1 MHLACLRQAH
11 YWLSFVKKLACHE
24 VFILISIHVI
34 IIIMFTGIIE
44 ELGKVQNVTSNK
56 LTVECGTVLENTK
69 LGDSIAVN
77 GVCLT
82 VTDLGAKYFTADV
95 SYETLR
101 VTSLANLKVGSLVNL
116 ERAMPANGRF
126 GGHIVSG
133 HIDGIGKITKL
144 QKKGEFYD
152 IGITLDDKD
161 SKYTVKKGSITID
174 GISLT
179 IANINKNEIS
189 LAIIPHTFENTNLK
203 ILKVGDFVNIETDI
217 MAKYVEK
224 FLSTSDNKSRI
235 SLEFLQEHGF

>member
-1 MHLACLRQAH
+1 
-11 YWLSFVKKLACHE
+11 
-24 VFILISIHVI
+24 
-34 IIIMFTGIIE
+34 MFTGIIE
-44 ELGKVQNVTSNK
+44 ELGKVQAITSNK
-56 LTVECGTVLENTK
+56 VTVECGTVLEDAK

-82 VTDLGAKYFTADV
+82 VTELGTKTFTADV

-101 VTSLANLKVGSLVNL
+101 VTSLANLKAGSFVNL
-116 ERAMPANGRF
+116 ERAMPADGRF
-126 GGHIVSG
+126 GGHVVSG
-133 HIDGIGKITKL
+133 HVDGLGKAISI
-144 QKKGEFYD
+144 QKKGDFYD
-152 IGITLDDKD
+152 IKIVLDDKE

-179 IANINKNEIS
+179 IAEVNKNEVS

-203 ILKVGDFVNIETDI
+203 ILKIGDFVNIETDI

-224 FLSTSDNKSRI
+224 FLLTSDNKSRI

>member
-1 MHLACLRQAH
+1 
-11 YWLSFVKKLACHE
+11 
-24 VFILISIHVI
+24 
-34 IIIMFTGIIE
+34 MFTGIIE
-44 ELGKVQNVTSNK
+44 ELGKVQSVKSDK
-56 LTVECGTVLENTK
+56 ITVECVAVLEDAK

-82 VTDLGAKYFTADV
+82 VTELSSNFFTADI

-101 VTSLANLKVGSLVNL
+101 VTSLNTLKTGSIVNL
-116 ERAMPANGRF
+116 ERAMKADGRF
-126 GGHIVSG
+126 GGHMVYG
-133 HIDGIGKITKL
+133 HVDGLGKIVNI
-144 QKKGEFYD
+144 QKNGEFFD
-152 IGITLDDKD
+152 IKIELDEKD

-179 IANINKNEIS
+179 IAGVNNNQIN

-203 ILKVGDFVNIETDI
+203 SLKIGDFVNIETDI
-217 MAKYVEK
+217 TAKYIEK

>member
-1 MHLACLRQAH
+1 
-11 YWLSFVKKLACHE
+11 
-24 VFILISIHVI
+24 
-34 IIIMFTGIIE
+34 MFTGIVE
-44 ELGKVQNVTSNK
+44 ELGKIQNIASNR
-56 LTVECGTVLENTK
+56 LAVECGTVLEGTK

-82 VTDLGAKYFTADV
+82 VTGLSSNSFTADV

-101 VTSLANLKVGSLVNL
+101 VTSLNELKSGSSVNL

-133 HIDGIGKITKL
+133 HIDGLGKIINI
-144 QKKGEFYD
+144 QKNNEFYD
-152 IGITLDDKD
+152 IKIELEDKEA
-161 SKYTVKKGSITID
+161 KYAVKKGSITID

-179 IANINKNEIS
+179 IAEISKNIIS

-203 ILKVGDFVNIETDI
+203 TLKIGNFVNIETDI

-224 FLSTSDNKSRI
+224 FLSSSDNKSRI